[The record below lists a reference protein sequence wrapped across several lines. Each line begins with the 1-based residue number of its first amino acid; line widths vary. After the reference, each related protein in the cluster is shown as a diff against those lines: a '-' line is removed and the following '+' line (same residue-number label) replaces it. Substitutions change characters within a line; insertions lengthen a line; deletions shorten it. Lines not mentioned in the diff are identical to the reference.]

1 MKYIIAF
8 TFSFFLFI
16 IYFGQ
21 VESNTSYS
29 KRIVTQKWNTELNI
43 CQYSASLI
51 APSFSNF
58 HPGING
64 LASYKYNKNERLQLR
79 QDIIIG
85 VFYHKHFQTV
95 IQLYSEL
102 NLKIKIFNKLYWSP
116 IVFGGGYLASIL
128 NMQSFIWDGNQYI
141 VKKSTLKNNW
151 LISLGT
157 NIEIPTN
164 IQLLQR
170 FINLTLKYR
179 IQIQGTIIKSNVP
192 IIAYSPLSIGINLPF
207 NKLNDED

>member
-1 MKYIIAF
+1 M
-8 TFSFFLFI
+8 
-16 IYFGQ
+16 
-21 VESNTSYS
+21 
-29 KRIVTQKWNTELNI
+29 TQKWNTELNI